1 MSNYCKYNLPEIS
14 RLLSHA
20 DLHTIELSR
29 TFYQVTYLLCN
40 TTKIALML
48 AFECSRTLCEY
59 IIMYIKIRLCSSIT
73 LHHITSHLFHLGF
86 TRVAV

>member
-48 AFECSRTLCEY
+48 AFGMFQNTL
-59 IIMYIKIRLCSSIT
+59 
-73 LHHITSHLFHLGF
+73 
-86 TRVAV
+86 